1 MADWRQLSLDAI
13 LADGVIDTTEVKIL
27 KKHLYAD
34 GKIILADQDGTLAL
48 CKVSPEKFEV
58 LSKAPVLES
67 IAWTPPTLVGTRLY
81 VRDRKTI
88 EAFDLAR

>member
-1 MADWRQLSLDAI
+1 MSTRQ
-13 LADGVIDTTEVKIL
+13 
-27 KKHLYAD
+27 
-34 GKIILADQDGTLAL
+34 
-48 CKVSPEKFEV
+48 VSNRND
-58 LSKAPVLES
+58 PVLES